1 MSKTASGVSS
11 AGNYSFS
18 NRGRQTRLDLSFIPE
33 LTIDAKLK
41 QLEHYAYYIL
51 SHNLD
56 CRFIASEIT
65 DNLKQLPYMQRAV
78 LFYVY
83 GMDLSVKYAART
95 KLHVST
101 ATAYRLL
108 YEAEEAYKQILLS
121 QQQD

>member
-1 MSKTASGVSS
+1 MCNSKVSGI
-11 AGNYSFS
+11 ATTGNYSFS
-18 NRGRQTRLDLSFIPE
+18 NRGRQTKLDLDFVPE

-56 CRFIASEIT
+56 CRFIVDEIT
-65 DNLKQLPYMQRAV
+65 SNLKQLPYMQRAV

-83 GMDLSVKYAART
+83 GMDLGVKYAART

-108 YEAEEAYKQILLS
+108 YDAEESYKQILLS
-121 QQQD
+121 QQD